1 MPVGPSSGR
10 GRKSVDYSQKW
21 GFMRGFMGH
30 AIVISEWYT
39 DFGLPAFLKLQNLER
54 KVIINEI
61 DKTKSRKL
69 SEIFLSLSQTY
80 LLST

>member
-61 DKTKSRKL
+61 DTY
-69 SEIFLSLSQTY
+69 EIKGYFCPEVKPMY
-80 LLST
+80 

>member
-61 DKTKSRKL
+61 DKTTDEVKKIEYLELKL
-69 SEIFLSLSQTY
+69 
-80 LLST
+80 

>member
-39 DFGLPAFLKLQNLER
+39 DFGLPAFLKLQTLER
-54 KVIINEI
+54 NVIINEI
-61 DKTKSRKL
+61 NKTKSRKL
-69 SEIFLSLSQTY
+69 SGIFLSLSQTY